1 MLVVGFTAVL
11 AVPLVVALVA
21 LRRPQ
26 WYPLMDLALIEMRL
40 RDIGTANAPLIGLV
54 GRFPVGDQRAAHP
67 GPLGFY
73 GLWPF
78 YRLLGSSAYSLL
90 AASVAVHVLA
100 IASLLWVASRRGR
113 IGLLLGVSFVVALL
127 ARAYG
132 ANVLTEA
139 WNPHLPV
146 LWWLVFM
153 FAVWSVLCGDLPLLP
168 DACAAVDATRR
179 RHLAACVDAF
189 GRVDVESLMA
199 LLHRDATDQR
209 RNDRRVPG
217 GTAVQ
222 QRSTTD

>member
-26 WYPLMDLALIEMRL
+26 WYPLTDLALIEMRL
-40 RDIGTANAPLIGLV
+40 RDIGTASAPLTGLV

-113 IGLLLGVSFVVALL
+113 IGLLLGVSFVVAL
-127 ARAYG
+127 ARARLRRQRAHRG
-132 ANVLTEA
+132 LEPAPARALVA
-139 WNPHLPV
+139 RVHVRHLVRALRRP
-146 LWWLVFM
+146 
-153 FAVWSVLCGDLPLLP
+153 AAPARRLCGGRRHSTPAPGGLCRRLR
-168 DACAAVDATRR
+168 TGRR
-179 RHLAACVDAF
+179 RVAHGVAPA
-189 GRVDVESLMA
+189 
-199 LLHRDATDQR
+199 
-209 RNDRRVPG
+209 
-217 GTAVQ
+217 
-222 QRSTTD
+222 